1 MAKIKLL
8 PKQTQA
14 LDVLQD
20 GKTTEVVFGGS
31 AGCFGIDTKVK
42 CFGGYK
48 EIQKINVGDLV
59 YSLNESKDT
68 IELKK
73 VKNTFIH
80 RTTSKNVYFSKLL
93 NLRCTDDHKFFFR
106 GEWTEIG
113 ELRRRAMEG
122 SLFSLPNFKQGA
134 YSSQELEGKPKGEFN
149 EACNNRW
156 LFKDNICNKRKA
168 QAYSSSQGSI
178 KSFSASRK
186 SRQPYLQSQGFKQA
200 KQLLRQSRVDDN
212 GRKQATRS
220 RARAHRLSLD
230 KGNALRSKA
239 TFKGRE
245 NWHFKSNRANSKG
258 NTCEVQTK
266 SLHKGN
272 ACPRIWSK
280 AFRGEGYNFKKVLEA
295 REITIEEIKSFT
307 SIGYTKE
314 DVFDIEVEDNH
325 NFMVTEQNI
334 VVHNSAKS
342 FLGCTWIIHN
352 CFKYPETKWVIGRSK
367 LKNLRQTTL
376 QTLFEVLK
384 IMEISS
390 EHWNFNQQDNEIRFT
405 NGSVIL
411 LKDLFLYPS
420 DPNFDSLGSLE
431 ITGAFV
437 DECNQITYKAWQ
449 ILRSRIRYK
458 LTEYDLIPKMLGTC
472 NPSKNWVYAN
482 FYKADREGTISQ
494 DRCFIQALTRDNPHL
509 HESYIQSLMNLDKN
523 SRERLLFGNW
533 EYDDDPAKLC
543 EYDKILDLWSN
554 EFVTG
559 GQKYITADIAGRGS
573 DKFRVYVW
581 DGFKVV
587 HIYSEAKSTG
597 LGIINK
603 INELATRFK
612 VPNSNI
618 VYDGD
623 GVGMG
628 LSGHIARA
636 HEFINGSKP
645 KGRENYNNL
654 KSQCYF
660 KLAEAINNA
669 EIYII
674 PTEDKEAIIEEL
686 EQVKRDNVDKD
697 GKLSILPKDKV
708 KEVLGRSPD
717 HSDALMM
724 RFYFEV
730 AGQVETFNADFF

>member
-1 MAKIKLL
+1 MKITLL

-14 LDVLQD
+14 LDVLD
-20 GKTTEVVFGGS
+20 DEKTTECIFGGS
-31 AGCFGIDTKVK
+31 AG
-42 CFGGYK
+42 
-48 EIQKINVGDLV
+48 
-59 YSLNESKDT
+59 
-68 IELKK
+68 
-73 VKNTFIH
+73 
-80 RTTSKNVYFSKLL
+80 
-93 NLRCTDDHKFFFR
+93 
-106 GEWTEIG
+106 
-113 ELRRRAMEG
+113 
-122 SLFSLPNFKQGA
+122 
-134 YSSQELEGKPKGEFN
+134 
-149 EACNNRW
+149 
-156 LFKDNICNKRKA
+156 
-168 QAYSSSQGSI
+168 
-178 KSFSASRK
+178 
-186 SRQPYLQSQGFKQA
+186 
-200 KQLLRQSRVDDN
+200 
-212 GRKQATRS
+212 
-220 RARAHRLSLD
+220 
-230 KGNALRSKA
+230 
-239 TFKGRE
+239 
-245 NWHFKSNRANSKG
+245 
-258 NTCEVQTK
+258 
-266 SLHKGN
+266 
-272 ACPRIWSK
+272 
-280 AFRGEGYNFKKVLEA
+280 
-295 REITIEEIKSFT
+295 
-307 SIGYTKE
+307 
-314 DVFDIEVEDNH
+314 
-325 NFMVTEQNI
+325 
-334 VVHNSAKS
+334 SAKS
-342 FLGCTWIIHN
+342 FLGCVWVVRN
-352 CFKYPETKWVIGRSK
+352 CFQYPETRWVIGRSK

-384 IMEISS
+384 MMEISS
-390 EHWNFNQQDNEIRFT
+390 DNWNFNQQDNEIRFI

-458 LTEYDLIPKMLGTC
+458 LKEYNLIPKMLGTC
-472 NPSKNWVYAN
+472 NPSKNWVYSN
-482 FYKADREGTISQ
+482 FYKADREGEIRE

-509 HESYIQSLMNLDKN
+509 HESYIQSLMSLDKN

-554 EFVTG
+554 DFVQG

-581 DGFKVV
+581 DGFKVI
-587 HIYSEAKSTG
+587 HIYSESKSTG

-603 INELATRFK
+603 INELASRFK

-645 KGRENYNNL
+645 KNRENYNNL

-717 HSDALMM
+717 HSDTLMM

-730 AGQVETFNADFF
+730 SAQVQGFNADFF